1 MMFNNMRFNFQLV
14 RTTSKVFCLALCL
27 ASTPAFAQQPE
38 DVSVNNNDAFPDF
51 TKLGGST
58 TPAPAAS
65 QSQQQQPTGNSG
77 SGAASVTPSGS
88 GQQPQYE
95 RVENLGDLP
104 PDPDAPLDGIVERKT
119 ILEKQV
125 LPYEPLRESDVMWSK
140 TIWRVVDV
148 REKINLPFV
157 YPEERFIDILMNGIR
172 DSVSG
177 GGIRAYKAENDKFHY
192 RLSVQ
197 EAMNIGS
204 RVDTITTVDPITY
217 ETKYKVVASK
227 FDPESVKRFRI
238 KEFWYF
244 DKQYSVLKV
253 RILGIAPLRDVTDDA
268 GNFLYE
274 QPLFWVRYPDCRE
287 YFARHRVFV
296 DGNDSNPMS
305 WEDVFEMRRFSSSI
319 FKESNV
325 YGRRLPN
332 YLTGVDILLEGEKIK
347 QDIFNTEHDLWS
359 Y

>member
-1 MMFNNMRFNFQLV
+1 MKSNFQLV
-14 RTTSKVFCLALCL
+14 KIVAQVFCLALCL
-27 ASTPAFAQQPE
+27 VSTPFFAQQPQYQH
-38 DVSVNNNDAFPDF
+38 VRH
-51 TKLGGST
+51 LG
-58 TPAPAAS
+58 
-65 QSQQQQPTGNSG
+65 
-77 SGAASVTPSGS
+77 
-88 GQQPQYE
+88 E
-95 RVENLGDLP
+95 LP
-104 PDPDAPLDGIVERKT
+104 PDPDAPLDGIVEGTT

-148 REKINLPFV
+148 REKINLPFL
-157 YPEERFIDILMNGIR
+157 YPEERFIDILMKGIR
-172 DSVSG
+172 DSASG
-177 GGIRAYKAENDKFHY
+177 RGIRAYKAGNDKFHY
-192 RLSVQ
+192 RLSAQ
-197 EAMNIGS
+197 EAMDVGEY
-204 RVDTITTVDPITY
+204 VDTINITDPNTY
-217 ETKYKVVASK
+217 ETRLCLMRPS
-227 FDPESVKRFRI
+227 FDPESIKRFRI
-238 KEFWYF
+238 KELWYF

-287 YFARHRVFV
+287 YFARHRVFA